1 MTGLLF
7 SDAVER
13 VAESSESIMNP
24 SVFDV
29 YRSLLK

>member
-1 MTGLLF
+1 MIF

-13 VAESSESIMNP
+13 VAETSESIMNP